1 MANETFINGKITLSQ
16 IHINLSRLL
25 EILEAEF
32 TLLQTDN
39 LDGFETLQAEKQVVV
54 EALSEKLVPAGID
67 NDQKAPGGDADDSN
81 AESMLAMCRDYHI
94 RNGILLEK
102 KIVANKNALN
112 ILRSSRHSEEVETY
126 DKLGKVRNSKSVGL
140 HSDV

>member
-1 MANETFINGKITLSQ
+1 MSQ
-16 IHINLSRLL
+16 IHNNLSRLL

-32 TLLQTDN
+32 KLLQTDN

-54 EALSEKLVPAGID
+54 EALSEKLTPTDI
-67 NDQKAPGGDADDSN
+67 NDDYNVADDDSDDSN
-81 AESMLAMCRDYHI
+81 VKSMLAMCRDYHL

-102 KIVANKNALN
+102 KIEVNKNALN

-126 DKLGKVRNSKSVGL
+126 DKLGKVRNPKSVGL
-140 HSDV
+140 QSDA